1 MKQLEVLPLFRC
13 SGVPSPPSPPCTGGL
28 GGLFRCSLSQLG
40 NLFYATTYMS
50 LTEEILSQIQGNPF
64 KGLQKA
70 DELWTGLKNNTL
82 PLPDTIKQD
91 DKPLESLDY
100 DVVICGGTLGIL
112 IGATLAIK
120 GWRVGLIER
129 GKLQGREQEW
139 NISRQELEVFVELN
153 LLSEVEL
160 KTAIATEYNPARL
173 SFPQGNDIWVKD
185 VLNIGVDPVY
195 LLETLKIKF
204 LEAGGILLENTAY
217 QGSIIHPD
225 GVAVNVTEIH
235 SPRLAGEGLGERS
248 IILKTRL
255 LIDAMG
261 HFSPLVRQA
270 RQGQKPDAVCLVVGT
285 CATGYPNNQ
294 TGDIFASFTPL
305 KNQCQYFWEAFPARD
320 GRTTYLFTYLDANPQ
335 RFSLESLFE
344 DYFKLL
350 PEYQQIE
357 LNQLTFKR
365 ALFGFFPCYKNS
377 PLKMPWNRVLAVG
390 DSSGNQSPLSFGGFG
405 AMVRHLQRLTD
416 GIDQALTT
424 DQLSQNA
431 LSLLQPYQPSLS
443 VTWLF
448 QRSMSVGIQQTINP
462 EQINQ
467 LLTTVFQE
475 MEQLGEPILKPFLQD
490 VVRFSALTKTLSK
503 TALSH
508 PGLIFKIIPQVG
520 LISLIDWTIHYWNL
534 GLYTGLYPLAKTLEP
549 MFNKL
554 PLSSQYYYYRWLE
567 AWKYGSGQDYD

>member
-1 MKQLEVLPLFRC
+1 
-13 SGVPSPPSPPCTGGL
+13 
-28 GGLFRCSLSQLG
+28 
-40 NLFYATTYMS
+40 MS
-50 LTEEILSQIQGNPF
+50 LTEEILSQIPGNPLN
-64 KGLQKA
+64 GLQKA

-82 PLPDTIKQD
+82 PLPHTVKQD
-91 DKPLESLDY
+91 SQLLENVDY

-112 IGATLAIK
+112 IGVTLAMK
-120 GWRVGLIER
+120 GWRVALIER

-139 NISRQELEVFVELN
+139 NISRKELEVFIDLN

-173 SFPQGNDIWVKD
+173 SFPNGADIWVKD

-195 LLETLKIKF
+195 LLETLKTKF
-204 LEAGGILLENTAY
+204 LESGGILLENTAY
-217 QGSIIHPD
+217 QAAIIHPD
-225 GVAVNVTEIH
+225 GVEVINSSQFA
-235 SPRLAGEGLGERS
+235 GERS
-248 IILKTRL
+248 ETMIKTRL

-305 KNQCQYFWEAFPARD
+305 NNQCQYFWEAFPARD
-320 GRTTYLFTYLDANPQ
+320 GRTTYLFTYLDADPQ
-335 RFSLESLFE
+335 RLSLESLFE
-344 DYFKLL
+344 DYLKLL

-377 PLKMPWNRVLAVG
+377 PLKMPWSRVFAVG

-405 AMVRHLQRLTD
+405 AMVRHLQRLTN

-467 LLTTVFQE
+467 LLTTVFQG

-490 VVRFSALTKTLSK
+490 VVQFSALTQTLSK
-503 TALSH
+503 TAITH

-520 LISLIDWTIHYWNL
+520 LMSLIDWTIHYWNL
-534 GLYTGLYPLAKTLEP
+534 GIYTGLYPLGKTLEP
-549 MFNKL
+549 MFKKL
-554 PLSSQYYYYRWLE
+554 PSSSQYYYYRWLD